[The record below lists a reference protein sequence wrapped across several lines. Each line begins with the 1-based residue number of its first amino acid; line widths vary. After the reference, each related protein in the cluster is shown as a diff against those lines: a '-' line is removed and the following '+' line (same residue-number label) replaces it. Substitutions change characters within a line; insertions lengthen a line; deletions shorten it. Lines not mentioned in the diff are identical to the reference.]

1 MVPRAFRP
9 LDEVLFY
16 LKGEIMNILEQGE
29 LIKKELNEEIKNID
43 NLNDLANLKV
53 KCSKLKKIY
62 GVRKRKFWLHNQA
75 IER

>member
-1 MVPRAFRP
+1 MSMYIFPKIIYV
-9 LDEVLFY
+9 
-16 LKGEIMNILEQGE
+16 I
-29 LIKKELNEEIKNID
+29 
-43 NLNDLANLKV
+43 LANLKV